1 MTAHDYE
8 QADGRI
14 IRATL
19 GDLAEPGCVQLTY
32 RVTDTS
38 QARGDITVEA
48 LTQLAAAGWTIETIR
63 EPEDPRPGT
72 LWATR
77 IPGHGPAL
85 TARRHDD
92 PRMHTQ
98 ISRPLARAEF
108 HFDDEIDTLYEVHP
122 AMPRHLTD
130 RLLESARTA
139 IDLGK
144 PTPETFTRI
153 DALDDH
159 IRQQLARI
167 LTVIDAYQ
175 ATTADEA
182 SDAT

>member
-1 MTAHDYE
+1 MTAQDYE

-32 RVTDTS
+32 RVTETS

-48 LTQLAAAGWTIETIR
+48 LAQLAATGWTIETIR

-98 ISRPLARAEF
+98 ISRPLARNEF

-175 ATTADEA
+175 ATTTDEPA
-182 SDAT
+182 GDS